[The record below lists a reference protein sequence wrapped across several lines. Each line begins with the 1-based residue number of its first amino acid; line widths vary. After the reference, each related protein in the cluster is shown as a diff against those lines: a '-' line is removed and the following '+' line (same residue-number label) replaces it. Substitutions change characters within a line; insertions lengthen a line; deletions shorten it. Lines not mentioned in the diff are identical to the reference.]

1 MRFATAPLR
10 RLAPVAPIALA
21 LLATAG
27 PMAGAARADTF
38 SVTET
43 SWGTTTTAGTLAWA
57 IDQANTS
64 SATGNVISIAPN
76 LLIDVDGAT
85 EIDAFLNLAQFT
97 RSVTIQGNGAT
108 LVGNPTFV
116 TSGGQIVTKYNPDAV
131 VPSDVLVTPS
141 FSFAKI
147 GTFGQDNSAITV
159 SIAGLNADGLN
170 RFALIEPGARLDVTT
185 AGIVNSVNF
194 DFSGR
199 NITPGFEALD
209 GARLNL
215 DRVVIDKAYGLT
227 SLPGGI
233 VAGSDATINL
243 SSSTIRD
250 SNSGPA
256 IILAGGTANVVS
268 SVLDGSGGVTVTG
281 GDSVATGTVNF
292 VNSVAYLAG
301 PLSGGG
307 NDSPGDNR
315 FLAGTGGTINATAS
329 TIIADLVSLSGS
341 PSAANGVPL
350 DAAGGTIALRSAAVM
365 VTTCDADGLS
375 GQIGYQTS
383 AGGVLTADA
392 YSWVR
397 PTPAQTAI
405 LLPSL
410 FSQPSLITGER
421 GLPVDVISVSPLI
434 EETFPFPLASWP
446 VANGVLIGV
455 VPDADGANVL
465 INPITTGIITLDVFG
480 QARTT
485 GGLRNAGAVEGFR
498 SVPEIDPASLGGGLS
513 LLLGALACLENRRR
527 LRR

>member
-1 MRFATAPLR
+1 MPVASRSLR
-10 RLAPVAPIALA
+10 RRAPAAVVLAILSA
-21 LLATAG
+21 AG
-27 PMAGAARADTF
+27 PMAGAPRADTF
-38 SVTET
+38 AVT
-43 SWGTTTTAGTLAWA
+43 GTTWGSATTAGTLAWA

-64 SATGNVISIAPN
+64 SATGNVISITPN

-85 EIDAFLNLAQFT
+85 AIDAALDLAQFT
-97 RSVTIQGNGAT
+97 RSVTIQGNGAK

-116 TSGGQIVTKYNPDAV
+116 TTGGQTVTKYNPDRV
-131 VPSDVLVTPS
+131 VPSDTLVTPS

-170 RFALIEPGARLDVTT
+170 RFALVEAGARLDVTT

-199 NITPGFEALD
+199 NITPGFEALA
-209 GARLNL
+209 GATLNL

-256 IILAGGTANVVS
+256 IVLAGGTANVVS
-268 SVLDGSGGVTVTG
+268 SVLDGSGGVTVVG
-281 GDSVATGTVNF
+281 GDTRATGTVNF
-292 VNSVAYLAG
+292 VNSVALLAG
-301 PLSGGG
+301 PLNGGG
-307 NDSPGDNR
+307 NDNMDDNR
-315 FLAGTGGTINATAS
+315 FLAGAGGTINATAS

-341 PSAANGVPL
+341 PSAADGVPL
-350 DAAGGTIALRSAAVM
+350 DAAGGTISLHASAVM
-365 VTTCDADGLS
+365 VPTVDADGLS
-375 GQIGYQTS
+375 GQIGYRTS
-383 AGGVLTADA
+383 AGGVLAADA
-392 YSWVR
+392 FSWVR
-397 PTPAQTAI
+397 PTLAQTAS
-405 LLPSL
+405 LLPTL
-410 FSQPSLITGER
+410 FSQPALITGEP

-434 EETFPFPLASWP
+434 ETTFPFPLASVP
-446 VANGVLIGV
+446 VWNGVLIGV

-465 INPITTGIITLDVFG
+465 LNPIDGSIITLDVFG

-485 GGLRNAGAVEGFR
+485 GGLRNTGAVE
-498 SVPEIDPASLGGGLS
+498 SAVPELDPASVGGGLS
-513 LLLGALACLENRRR
+513 LLLGALACLESRRR

>member
-1 MRFATAPLR
+1 MIL
-10 RLAPVAPIALA
+10 
-21 LLATAG
+21 
-27 PMAGAARADTF
+27 GARPSRQSRHVD
-38 SVTET
+38 T
-43 SWGTTTTAGTLAWA
+43 SWGSTTTAGTLAWA
-57 IDQANTS
+57 IEQANAS
-64 SATGNVISIAPN
+64 SATGNLISIAPN

-85 EIDAFLNLAQFT
+85 AINAALDLAQFT

-116 TSGGQIVTKYNPDAV
+116 TSGGQTVTKNNPDAFV
-131 VPSDVLVTPS
+131 SGDTPVTPS

-170 RFALIEPGARLDVTT
+170 RFALIEPGARLD
-185 AGIVNSVNF
+185 
-194 DFSGR
+194 
-199 NITPGFEALD
+199 
-209 GARLNL
+209 
-215 DRVVIDKAYGLT
+215 
-227 SLPGGI
+227 
-233 VAGSDATINL
+233 ATINL

-268 SVLDGSGGVTVTG
+268 SVLDGSGGV
-281 GDSVATGTVNF
+281 
-292 VNSVAYLAG
+292 
-301 PLSGGG
+301 
-307 NDSPGDNR
+307 
-315 FLAGTGGTINATAS
+315 
-329 TIIADLVSLSGS
+329 
-341 PSAANGVPL
+341 
-350 DAAGGTIALRSAAVM
+350 M
-365 VTTCDADGLS
+365 VTTDDADGLS

-383 AGGVLTADA
+383 AGGALTADA

-410 FSQPSLITGER
+410 FSQPSPITGER

-434 EETFPFPLASWP
+434 EETCPFPLASLP
-446 VANGVLIGV
+446 LANGVLIGV

-465 INPITTGIITLDVFG
+465 LNPIDGSVITLDVFG

-485 GGLRNAGAVEGFR
+485 GGLRNAGAVE
-498 SVPEIDPASLGGGLS
+498 STVPEIDPAAFGGGLS

>member
-1 MRFATAPLR
+1 
-10 RLAPVAPIALA
+10 
-21 LLATAG
+21 
-27 PMAGAARADTF
+27 MAGASRADTF
-38 SVTET
+38 FVTGT

-57 IDQANTS
+57 IDQANAS
-64 SATGNVISIAPN
+64 SATGNVISITPN
-76 LLIDVDGAT
+76 LLIDVDEAT
-85 EIDAFLNLAQFT
+85 AIDVAYNLAQFT
-97 RSVTIQGNGAT
+97 RSVTIQGNGAK
-108 LVGNPTFV
+108 LVGNPEFI
-116 TSGGQIVTKYNPDAV
+116 TSGTQTVTKYNPDQFV
-131 VPSDVLVTPS
+131 SGDIPVTPS

-147 GTFGQDNSAITV
+147 GTFGLDNSAITV
-159 SIAGLNADGLN
+159 AITGLNADGLN

-199 NITPGFEALD
+199 NVTPGFEALD
-209 GARLNL
+209 GATLNL

-227 SLPGGI
+227 AVPAGI
-233 VAGSDATINL
+233 VAGSDATINV

-292 VNSVAYLAG
+292 VNSVALLAG

-307 NDSPGDNR
+307 NDRPGDNR
-315 FLAGTGGTINATAS
+315 FLAGAGGTINATAS
-329 TIIADLVSLSGS
+329 TIIADLVSLSGT
-341 PSAANGVPL
+341 PAAANGVPL

-365 VTTCDADGLS
+365 VTTYDADSYS

-405 LLPSL
+405 LLPTL
-410 FSQPSLITGER
+410 FSQPSLITGEP
-421 GLPVDVISVSPLI
+421 GLPVDTISVSPLI
-434 EETFPFPLASWP
+434 EKTYPLPLASLP
-446 VANGVLIGV
+446 LANGVLIGV

-465 INPITTGIITLDVFG
+465 INPITTSIITLDVFG

-485 GGLRNAGAVEGFR
+485 GGLRNAGAVES
-498 SVPEIDPASLGGGLS
+498 SVPEIDPAAFGGGLS

>member
-1 MRFATAPLR
+1 MRFATAFR
-10 RLAPVAPIALA
+10 RRAPVAPVVLA
-21 LLATAG
+21 LLAAAG
-27 PMAGAARADTF
+27 PMAGASRADTF

-43 SWGTTTTAGTLAWA
+43 SWGSTTTAGTLAWA
-57 IDQANTS
+57 IDQANGS
-64 SATGNVISIAPN
+64 SATGNLISIAPN

-85 EIDAFLNLAQFT
+85 AIDASLNLAQFT
-97 RSVTIQGNGAT
+97 RSVTIQGNGAK

-116 TSGGQIVTKYNPDAV
+116 TSGGTVTKYNPDRFV
-131 VPSDVLVTPS
+131 SGDIPVTPS

-147 GTFGQDNSAITV
+147 GVFGQDNSAITV

-170 RFALIEPGARLDVTT
+170 RFALIEAGARLDVTT

-209 GARLNL
+209 GATLNL
-215 DRVVIDKAYGLT
+215 DRVKIDKAYGLT
-227 SLPGGI
+227 SLAGGI
-233 VAGSDATINL
+233 VAGSDATINV

-281 GDSVATGTVNF
+281 GSSVATGTVNF
-292 VNSVAYLAG
+292 VNSVALLAG

-307 NDSPGDNR
+307 NDSPEDNR
-315 FLAGTGGTINATAS
+315 FLAGAGGTINATAS

-365 VTTCDADGLS
+365 VTTYDADGFS

-383 AGGVLTADA
+383 AGGVLTADP

-410 FSQPSLITGER
+410 FSQPSLITGEP

-434 EETFPFPLASWP
+434 EETYPLPLASFP

-465 INPITTGIITLDVFG
+465 FNPIDGSVITLDVFG

-485 GGLRNAGAVEGFR
+485 GGLRNTGAVE
-498 SVPEIDPASLGGGLS
+498 SAVPEIDPAAFGGGLS
-513 LLLGALACLENRRR
+513 LLFGALACLENRRR

>member
-1 MRFATAPLR
+1 MRFATAFR
-10 RLAPVAPIALA
+10 RRAPVAPVVLA
-21 LLATAG
+21 LLAAAG
-27 PMAGAARADTF
+27 PMAGASRADTF

-43 SWGTTTTAGTLAWA
+43 SWGSTTTAGTLAWA
-57 IDQANTS
+57 IDQANGS
-64 SATGNVISIAPN
+64 SATGNLISIAPN

-85 EIDAFLNLAQFT
+85 AIDASLNLAQFT
-97 RSVTIQGNGAT
+97 RSVTIQGNGAK

-116 TSGGQIVTKYNPDAV
+116 TSGGTVTKYNPDRFV
-131 VPSDVLVTPS
+131 SGDIPVTPS

-147 GTFGQDNSAITV
+147 GVFGSLGNSAITV

-170 RFALIEPGARLDVTT
+170 RFALIEAGARLDVTT

-209 GARLNL
+209 GATLNL
-215 DRVVIDKAYGLT
+215 DRVKIDKAYGLT
-227 SLPGGI
+227 SLAGGI
-233 VAGSDATINL
+233 VAGSDATINV

-292 VNSVAYLAG
+292 VNSVALLAG

-307 NDSPGDNR
+307 NDSPEDNR
-315 FLAGTGGTINATAS
+315 FLAGAGGTINATAS
-329 TIIADLVSLSGS
+329 TIIADLVSLSGT
-341 PSAANGVPL
+341 PAEANGVPL

-365 VTTCDADGLS
+365 VTSYDADGFS
-375 GQIGYQTS
+375 GQIGYQAS

-410 FSQPSLITGER
+410 FSQPSLITGEP

-434 EETFPFPLASWP
+434 EETYPLPLASFP

-465 INPITTGIITLDVFG
+465 FNPIDGSVITLDVFG

-485 GGLRNAGAVEGFR
+485 GGLRNTGAVE
-498 SVPEIDPASLGGGLS
+498 SAVPEIDPAAFGGGLS
-513 LLLGALACLENRRR
+513 LLFGALACLENRRR

>member
-1 MRFATAPLR
+1 MSTALSFLR
-10 RLAPVAPIALA
+10 CCRSPRGFVLA
-21 LLATAG
+21 LLV
-27 PMAGAARADTF
+27 AAAPLARFSLADTF

-43 SWGTTTTAGTLAWA
+43 SWGSATTAGTLAWA

-64 SATGNVISIAPN
+64 SAAGNVISIAPS

-85 EIDAFLNLAQFT
+85 AIDAALNLAQFT
-97 RSVTIQGNGAT
+97 RSVTIQGNGAK

-116 TSGGQIVTKYNPDAV
+116 TSGGQTVTKYNPDAFV
-131 VPSDVLVTPS
+131 SGDIPVTPS
-141 FSFAKI
+141 FSFAKV
-147 GTFGQDNSAITV
+147 GTFGQNNSGITV

-170 RFALIEPGARLDVTT
+170 RFALVEAGARLDVTT

-209 GARLNL
+209 GATLNL

-227 SLPGGI
+227 AIPGGI
-233 VAGSDATINL
+233 VAGSDATINV

-281 GDSVATGTVNF
+281 GSSVATGTVNF
-292 VNSVAYLAG
+292 VNSVAFLAG
-301 PLSGGG
+301 PLNGGS
-307 NDSPGDNR
+307 NDSYVDNR
-315 FLAGTGGTINATAS
+315 FAAGVGGTINATAS
-329 TIIADLVSLSGS
+329 TIIADLVSMDGS
-341 PSAANGVPL
+341 PSAADGVPL
-350 DAAGGTIALRSAAVM
+350 DAAGGTISLRSSAVM
-365 VTTCDADGLS
+365 VTVDADGLA
-375 GQIGYQTS
+375 GQIGYRTS
-383 AGGVLTADA
+383 AGGVLAADP

-397 PTPAQTAI
+397 PTLAQTAS
-405 LLPSL
+405 LLPSI
-410 FSQPSLITGER
+410 FNQPSLITGSP
-421 GLPVDVISVSPLI
+421 GLLVDVISPSPLI
-434 EETFPFPLASWP
+434 EMTPPFPLASRP

-465 INPITTGIITLDVFG
+465 INPIDGSAITVDVFG
-480 QARTT
+480 DPRTT
-485 GGLRNAGAVEGFR
+485 DGLRNAGAVE
-498 SVPEIDPASLGGGLS
+498 SAVPEVDPASAAGALS
-513 LLLGALACLENRRR
+513 LLFGMLACLEERRR

>member
-1 MRFATAPLR
+1 MLVAARSLR
-10 RLAPVAPIALA
+10 PAAAVALA
-21 LLATAG
+21 LLAAAG
-27 PMAGAARADTF
+27 PIAGASRADTF
-38 SVTET
+38 TVT
-43 SWGTTTTAGTLAWA
+43 GTTWGSSTTAGTLAWA
-57 IDQANTS
+57 IDQANAS
-64 SATGNVISIAPN
+64 SATGNVISITPN

-85 EIDAFLNLAQFT
+85 AIDASLNLAQFI
-97 RSVTIQGNGAT
+97 RSVTIQGNGAK

-116 TSGGQIVTKYNPDAV
+116 TSGGQTVTKYNPDAFV
-131 VPSDVLVTPS
+131 SGDIPGTPS

-147 GTFGQDNSAITV
+147 GTFGLDNSAITV

-170 RFALIEPGARLDVTT
+170 RFALIESGARLDVTT

-194 DFSGR
+194 DFGGR
-199 NITPGFEALD
+199 NITPGFEALA
-209 GARLNL
+209 GATLNL
-215 DRVVIDKAYGLT
+215 DGVVIDKAYGLT

-256 IILAGGTANVVS
+256 VLLAGGTANVVS
-268 SVLDGSGGVTVTG
+268 TVLDGSGGVEVTG
-281 GDSVATGTVNF
+281 GGSVATGTVNF
-292 VNSVAYLAG
+292 VNSVALLAG

-307 NDSPGDNR
+307 NDSPEDNR
-315 FLAGTGGTINATAS
+315 FLAGAGGTINATAS
-329 TIIADLVSLSGS
+329 TIIADLVSLSGA
-341 PSAANGVPL
+341 PAAADGVPL

-375 GQIGYQTS
+375 GQIGYRTS

-397 PTPAQTAI
+397 PTLAQTAI
-405 LLPSL
+405 LLPTL
-410 FSQPSLITGER
+410 FSQPSLITGEP
-421 GLPVDVISVSPLI
+421 GLPVDVVSVSPLI
-434 EETFPFPLASWP
+434 EETYPLPLASLP
-446 VANGVLIGV
+446 VTNGVLVGV

-465 INPITTGIITLDVFG
+465 INPIDFSVITLDVFG

-485 GGLRNAGAVEGFR
+485 GGLRNAGAVE
-498 SVPEIDPASLGGGLS
+498 STVPEIDPAAFGGGLS

>member
-1 MRFATAPLR
+1 MRFAAASRRCPAP
-10 RLAPVAPIALA
+10 AAAVALA
-21 LLATAG
+21 LLAAAG

-43 SWGTTTTAGTLAWA
+43 SWGSATTAGTLAWA

-97 RSVTIQGNGAT
+97 RSVTIQGKGAT

-159 SIAGLNADGLN
+159 SIAGHNADGLN

-185 AGIVNSVNF
+185 SGIVNSVNF
-194 DFSGR
+194 DFGR
-199 NITPGFEALD
+199 KNITPGIEALA
-209 GARLNL
+209 GATLNL

-227 SLPGGI
+227 SIPGGL
-233 VAGSDATINL
+233 VAGSDAAINV

-256 IILAGGTANVVS
+256 IVLAGGTANVVS
-268 SVLDGSGGVTVTG
+268 SVLDGSGGVTVVG
-281 GDSVATGTVNF
+281 GSSVATGTVNF

-301 PLSGGG
+301 PLSGGS
-307 NDSPGDNR
+307 NDSFDDNR
-315 FLAGTGGTINATAS
+315 FLAGAGGTINATAS
-329 TIIADLVSLSGS
+329 TIIADLVSLSGA
-341 PSAANGVPL
+341 PAAVNGVPL

-365 VTTCDADGLS
+365 VTTYVSYGVS
-375 GQIGYQTS
+375 GMIGYRSS
-383 AGGVLTADA
+383 AGGALTADA

-446 VANGVLIGV
+446 LANGVLIGV
-455 VPDADGANVL
+455 VPDADGTNVL
-465 INPITTGIITLDVFG
+465 LNPIDGSVITLDVFG

-485 GGLRNAGAVEGFR
+485 GGLRNVGAVE
-498 SVPEIDPASLGGGLS
+498 SAVPELDPASLGGGLS

>member
-1 MRFATAPLR
+1 M
-10 RLAPVAPIALA
+10 
-21 LLATAG
+21 
-27 PMAGAARADTF
+27 
-38 SVTET
+38 
-43 SWGTTTTAGTLAWA
+43 
-57 IDQANTS
+57 
-64 SATGNVISIAPN
+64 
-76 LLIDVDGAT
+76 
-85 EIDAFLNLAQFT
+85 
-97 RSVTIQGNGAT
+97 
-108 LVGNPTFV
+108 
-116 TSGGQIVTKYNPDAV
+116 
-131 VPSDVLVTPS
+131 
-141 FSFAKI
+141 
-147 GTFGQDNSAITV
+147 
-159 SIAGLNADGLN
+159 
-170 RFALIEPGARLDVTT
+170 
-185 AGIVNSVNF
+185 NSVNF

-209 GARLNL
+209 GATLNL

-281 GDSVATGTVNF
+281 GSSVATGTVNF
-292 VNSVAYLAG
+292 VNSVALLAG

-307 NDSPGDNR
+307 NDSPEDNR
-315 FLAGTGGTINATAS
+315 FLAGAGGTINATAS

-341 PSAANGVPL
+341 PAAANGVPL

-397 PTPAQTAI
+397 PTLAQTAI

-410 FSQPSLITGER
+410 FSQPSLLTGEP

-434 EETFPFPLASWP
+434 EETFPFPLASLP
-446 VANGVLIGV
+446 LANGVLIGV

-465 INPITTGIITLDVFG
+465 LNPIDGSVITLDVFG

-485 GGLRNAGAVEGFR
+485 GGLRNAGAVE
-498 SVPEIDPASLGGGLS
+498 STVPEIDPAAFGGGLS
-513 LLLGALACLENRRR
+513 LLFGALACLENRRR

>member
-1 MRFATAPLR
+1 MRFAANTLC
-10 RLAPVAPIALA
+10 RLAPAAAVVLA
-21 LLATAG
+21 LLSAAG
-27 PMAGAARADTF
+27 PMAGALRADTF
-38 SVTET
+38 SVIET
-43 SWGTTTTAGTLAWA
+43 SWGSATTAGTLAWA

-64 SATGNVISIAPN
+64 SATGNVISIASN

-85 EIDAFLNLAQFT
+85 AIDAGLDLAQFT
-97 RSVTIQGNGAT
+97 RSVTIEGNGAT

-116 TSGGQIVTKYNPDAV
+116 TSGGQTVTKNNPDAFV
-131 VPSDVLVTPS
+131 TGDTPVTPS

-147 GTFGQDNSAITV
+147 GTFGGVNSAITV
-159 SIAGLNADGLN
+159 SIIGLKADGLN
-170 RFALIEPGARLDVTT
+170 RFALVEAGARLDVTT

-199 NITPGFEALD
+199 NITPGFEALT
-209 GARLNL
+209 GATLNL
-215 DRVVIDKAYGLT
+215 DRVVIDKASGLT
-227 SLPGGI
+227 AIPGGI
-233 VAGSDATINL
+233 VAGSDATINV

-268 SVLDGSGGVTVTG
+268 SVLNGSGGVTVTG
-281 GDSVATGTVNF
+281 GSSVATGTVNF
-292 VNSVAYLAG
+292 VNSVAFLAG
-301 PLSGGG
+301 PLNGGG
-307 NDSPGDNR
+307 NDSMDDNR
-315 FLAGTGGTINATAS
+315 FLAGPGGTINATAS

-365 VTTCDADGLS
+365 VTTYDADGFS

-410 FSQPSLITGER
+410 FSQPSLITGAP
-421 GLPVDVISVSPLI
+421 GLPVDTISVSPLI
-434 EETFPFPLASWP
+434 EETYPLPLASLP
-446 VANGVLIGV
+446 VANGVLVGV
-455 VPDADGANVL
+455 VPDADSTNAL
-465 INPITTGIITLDVFG
+465 INPIDSSIITLDVFG

-485 GGLRNAGAVEGFR
+485 AGLRNTGAVE
-498 SVPEIDPASLGGGLS
+498 STVPEIDPASLGGGLS

>member
-1 MRFATAPLR
+1 MRFAAAFLR
-10 RLAPVAPIALA
+10 RRRAPAAPVMLA
-21 LLATAG
+21 LLAAAG
-27 PMAGAARADTF
+27 PIAGASRADTF

-43 SWGTTTTAGTLAWA
+43 SWGSTTTAGTLAWA
-57 IDQANTS
+57 IDQANGS
-64 SATGNVISIAPN
+64 SATGNLISIAPN

-85 EIDAFLNLAQFT
+85 AINAALDLAQFT
-97 RSVTIQGNGAT
+97 RSVTIQGNGAK

-116 TSGGQIVTKYNPDAV
+116 TSGGQTITKYNPDAFV
-131 VPSDVLVTPS
+131 SGDTPVTPS

-147 GTFGQDNSAITV
+147 GTFGLDNSAITV
-159 SIAGLNADGLN
+159 SIAGLSADGLN
-170 RFALIEPGARLDVTT
+170 RFALVEAGARLDVTT
-185 AGIVNSVNF
+185 SGIVNSVNF

-209 GARLNL
+209 GATLNL

-281 GDSVATGTVNF
+281 GSSVATGTVNF
-292 VNSVAYLAG
+292 VNSVALLAG

-307 NDSPGDNR
+307 NDSPEDNR
-315 FLAGTGGTINATAS
+315 FLAGAGGTINATAS

-341 PSAANGVPL
+341 PAAANGVPL

-397 PTPAQTAI
+397 PTLAQTAI

-410 FSQPSLITGER
+410 FSQPSLLTGEP

-434 EETFPFPLASWP
+434 EETFPFPLASLP
-446 VANGVLIGV
+446 LANGVLIGV

-465 INPITTGIITLDVFG
+465 LNPIDGSVITLDVFG

-485 GGLRNAGAVEGFR
+485 GGLRNAGAVE
-498 SVPEIDPASLGGGLS
+498 STVPEIDPAAFGGGLS

>member
-1 MRFATAPLR
+1 MRFATAFLR
-10 RLAPVAPIALA
+10 RRAPVAAVALA
-21 LLATAG
+21 LLAAAG
-27 PMAGAARADTF
+27 PMAGASRADTF
-38 SVTET
+38 SVTDT

-57 IDQANTS
+57 IEQANTP
-64 SATGNVISIAPN
+64 SATDNVISIAPN
-76 LLIDVDGAT
+76 LLINVDGAT
-85 EIDAFLNLAQFT
+85 AIDDALNLAQFT
-97 RSVTIQGNGAT
+97 RSVTIEGNGAT

-116 TSGGQIVTKYNPDAV
+116 TSGGQTVTKYKPDAFV
-131 VPSDVLVTPS
+131 SGDTPGTPS

-147 GTFGQDNSAITV
+147 GTSGLDNSAITV
-159 SIAGLNADGLN
+159 SITGLSADGLN

-199 NITPGFEALD
+199 NITPGFEALA
-209 GARLNL
+209 GATLNL

-233 VAGSDATINL
+233 VAGTDATINV

-256 IILAGGTANVVS
+256 VLLAGGNANVVS

-281 GDSVATGTVNF
+281 GSLVTTGTVNF
-292 VNSVAYLAG
+292 VNSVAFLAG
-301 PLSGGG
+301 PLNGGG
-307 NDSPGDNR
+307 NDSLDDNR
-315 FLAGTGGTINATAS
+315 FAAGTGGTINATAS
-329 TIIADLVSLSGS
+329 TIVADLVSLSGS

-350 DAAGGTIALRSAAVM
+350 DAAGGTIALRSSAVM
-365 VTTCDADGLS
+365 VTNDADEFP

-397 PTPAQTAI
+397 PTLAQNAS
-405 LLPSL
+405 LLATL
-410 FSQPSLITGER
+410 FRQPSLITGEP
-421 GLPVDVISVSPLI
+421 GLPVDTISVSPLI
-434 EETFPFPLASWP
+434 EETFPFPVASWP
-446 VANGVLIGV
+446 VWNGVLIGV
-455 VPDADGANVL
+455 VPNADGANVL
-465 INPITTGIITLDVFG
+465 INPITTSVITLDVFG

-485 GGLRNAGAVEGFR
+485 GGLRNTGAVEAFR
-498 SVPEIDPASLGGGLS
+498 SVPELDPASLGGGLS

>member
-27 PMAGAARADTF
+27 PMAGAPRADTF
-38 SVTET
+38 SVTGT

-76 LLIDVDGAT
+76 LLIDVDGA
-85 EIDAFLNLAQFT
+85 IAINASLDLAQFT

-116 TSGGQIVTKYNPDAV
+116 TSGGQTITKYNPDAFV
-131 VPSDVLVTPS
+131 SGDTPVTPS

-147 GTFGQDNSAITV
+147 GTFGLDNSAISV
-159 SIAGLNADGLN
+159 SITGLNADGLD
-170 RFALIEPGARLDVTT
+170 RFALIEAGARLDVTT

-199 NITPGFEALD
+199 NITPGFEALA
-209 GARLNL
+209 GATLNL
-215 DRVVIDKAYGLT
+215 DRVVIDKAHGLT
-227 SLPGGI
+227 ALPGGI
-233 VAGSDATINL
+233 VAGSDATINV

-256 IILAGGTANVVS
+256 IVLAGGTANVVS
-268 SVLDGSGGVTVTG
+268 SVLDGSGGVTAVG

-292 VNSVAYLAG
+292 VNSVAFLAG
-301 PLSGGG
+301 PLNGGG
-307 NDSPGDNR
+307 NDSLDDNR
-315 FLAGTGGTINATAS
+315 FLAGAGGTINATAS
-329 TIIADLVSLSGS
+329 TIVADLVSLSGS
-341 PSAANGVPL
+341 NAADGVPL

-365 VTTCDADGLS
+365 VTTYDADGFS
-375 GQIGYQTS
+375 GQIGYRAT

-397 PTPAQTAI
+397 PTPAQTAS
-405 LLPSL
+405 LLPTL

-434 EETFPFPLASWP
+434 ESTLSFPLATWP
-446 VANGVLIGV
+446 LENGVLIGV

-465 INPITTGIITLDVFG
+465 LNPIDGSVITLDVFG

-485 GGLRNAGAVEGFR
+485 GGLRNVGAVE
-498 SVPEIDPASLGGGLS
+498 SAVPEIDPASLGGGLS
-513 LLLGALACLENRRR
+513 LLFGALACLENRRR

>member
-1 MRFATAPLR
+1 
-10 RLAPVAPIALA
+10 
-21 LLATAG
+21 
-27 PMAGAARADTF
+27 MAGASRADTF
-38 SVTET
+38 TVTGT

-57 IDQANTS
+57 IEQANTP
-64 SATGNVISIAPN
+64 SATDNVISIAPN
-76 LLIDVDGAT
+76 LLIDVDDAIA
-85 EIDAFLNLAQFT
+85 IDSALNLAQFT

-116 TSGGQIVTKYNPDAV
+116 TSGGQTVTKYDPDAFV
-131 VPSDVLVTPS
+131 SGDTPGTPS

-147 GTFGQDNSAITV
+147 GVFGGLDNSAILV
-159 SIAGLNADGLN
+159 SITGLNADGLN
-170 RFALIEPGARLDVTT
+170 RFSLIEAGARLDVTT

-199 NITPGFEALD
+199 NITPGFEALA
-209 GARLNL
+209 GATLNL

-227 SLPGGI
+227 AIPGGI
-233 VAGSDATINL
+233 VAGSDATINV

-281 GDSVATGTVNF
+281 GSSVATGTVNF
-292 VNSVAYLAG
+292 VNSVALLAG

-307 NDSPGDNR
+307 NDSPDDNR

-329 TIIADLVSLSGS
+329 TIIADLVSLSGT
-341 PSAANGVPL
+341 PAEANGVPL

-383 AGGVLTADA
+383 AGGALTADA

-405 LLPSL
+405 LLPTL
-410 FSQPSLITGER
+410 FSQPSLITGEP

-434 EETFPFPLASWP
+434 EETFPFPLASLP
-446 VANGVLIGV
+446 VTNGVLVGV

-465 INPITTGIITLDVFG
+465 LNPIDGSVITLDVFG

-485 GGLRNAGAVEGFR
+485 GGLRNAGAVE
-498 SVPEIDPASLGGGLS
+498 STVPEIDPAAFGGGLS

>member
-1 MRFATAPLR
+1 MRFAANTLC
-10 RLAPVAPIALA
+10 RLAPAAAVVLA
-21 LLATAG
+21 LLSAAG
-27 PMAGAARADTF
+27 PMAGALRADTF
-38 SVTET
+38 SVIET
-43 SWGTTTTAGTLAWA
+43 SWGSATTAGTLAWA

-64 SATGNVISIAPN
+64 SATGNVISIASN

-85 EIDAFLNLAQFT
+85 AIDAGLDLAQFT

-116 TSGGQIVTKYNPDAV
+116 TTGGQTVTKNNPDAFV
-131 VPSDVLVTPS
+131 TGDTPVTPS

-147 GTFGQDNSAITV
+147 GTFGLDNSAITV
-159 SIAGLNADGLN
+159 AITGLNADGLD
-170 RFALIEPGARLDVTT
+170 RFALVEAGARLDVTT

-199 NITPGFEALD
+199 NITPGFEALA
-209 GARLNL
+209 GATLNL

-227 SLPGGI
+227 AIPAGI
-233 VAGSDATINL
+233 VAGSDATINV

-268 SVLDGSGGVTVTG
+268 SVLDGSGGVTVIG
-281 GDSVATGTVNF
+281 GSSVATGTVNF
-292 VNSVAYLAG
+292 VNSVAFLAG
-301 PLSGGG
+301 PFSGGG
-307 NDSPGDNR
+307 NDRPGDNR
-315 FLAGTGGTINATAS
+315 FLAGAGGTINATAS

-341 PSAANGVPL
+341 PSAATGVPL
-350 DAAGGTIALRSAAVM
+350 DAAGGMIALRSAAVM
-365 VTTCDADGLS
+365 VTTYDADGFS

-383 AGGVLTADA
+383 ANGVLTADA

-410 FSQPSLITGER
+410 FSQPSLITGAP

-434 EETFPFPLASWP
+434 EKTFPFPLASLP
-446 VANGVLIGV
+446 VANGVLVGV
-455 VPDADGANVL
+455 VPDANGANVL
-465 INPITTGIITLDVFG
+465 LNPIDSSVITLDVFG

-485 GGLRNAGAVEGFR
+485 AGLRNAGAVE
-498 SVPEIDPASLGGGLS
+498 STVPELDPASLGGGLS
-513 LLLGALACLENRRR
+513 LLLGTLACLENRRR

>member
-1 MRFATAPLR
+1 MPVARRSLR
-10 RLAPVAPIALA
+10 RRAPAAAVVLA
-21 LLATAG
+21 LLAAAG
-27 PMAGAARADTF
+27 PMAGASWANTF
-38 SVTET
+38 TVTGT

-57 IDQANTS
+57 IDQANAS

-85 EIDAFLNLAQFT
+85 AIDAALDLAQFT
-97 RSVTIQGNGAT
+97 RSVTIQGNGAK

-116 TSGGQIVTKYNPDAV
+116 TSGGQTVTKYNPDAFV
-131 VPSDVLVTPS
+131 SGDIPGTPS

-147 GTFGQDNSAITV
+147 GTFGLDNSGITV
-159 SIAGLNADGLN
+159 SITGLNADGLN
-170 RFALIEPGARLDVTT
+170 RFALVEAGARLDVTT

-199 NITPGFEALD
+199 NITPGFEALA
-209 GARLNL
+209 GATLNL

-227 SLPGGI
+227 AIPGGI
-233 VAGSDATINL
+233 VAGSDATINV

-256 IILAGGTANVVS
+256 LILAGGTANVVS
-268 SVLDGSGGVTVTG
+268 SVLDGAGGVTG
-281 GDSVATGTVNF
+281 GSSVATGTVNF
-292 VNSVAYLAG
+292 VNSVALLAG

-307 NDSPGDNR
+307 NDSPDDNR
-315 FLAGTGGTINATAS
+315 FVAGIGGTINATAS
-329 TIIADLVSLSGS
+329 TIIADLVSLSGT
-341 PSAANGVPL
+341 PAEANGVPL

-383 AGGVLTADA
+383 GSGVLTADA

-405 LLPSL
+405 LLPTL
-410 FSQPSLITGER
+410 FSQPALITGEP

-434 EETFPFPLASWP
+434 EETFPFPLASLP
-446 VANGVLIGV
+446 VTNGVLVGV

-465 INPITTGIITLDVFG
+465 LNPIDLSVITLDVFG

-485 GGLRNAGAVEGFR
+485 GGLRNAGAVE
-498 SVPEIDPASLGGGLS
+498 STVPEIDPAAFGGGLS
-513 LLLGALACLENRRR
+513 LLLGTLACLENRRR

>member
-1 MRFATAPLR
+1 MRFATAFR
-10 RLAPVAPIALA
+10 RRAPVAPVVLA
-21 LLATAG
+21 LLTAAG
-27 PMAGAARADTF
+27 PMAGASRADTF
-38 SVTET
+38 SVTGT

-57 IDQANTS
+57 IDQANGS

-85 EIDAFLNLAQFT
+85 AIDAAYNLAQFT

-116 TSGGQIVTKYNPDAV
+116 TSGGTVTKYNPDRFV
-131 VPSDVLVTPS
+131 SGDIPVTPS

-147 GTFGQDNSAITV
+147 GVFGSLGNSAITV

-199 NITPGFEALD
+199 NVTPGFEALD

-227 SLPGGI
+227 AIPAGI
-233 VAGSDATINL
+233 VAGSDATINV

-256 IILAGGTANVVS
+256 IILAGGIANVVS

-292 VNSVAYLAG
+292 VNSVALLAG

-307 NDSPGDNR
+307 NDRPGDNR
-315 FLAGTGGTINATAS
+315 FLAGAGGTINATAS
-329 TIIADLVSLSGS
+329 TIIADLVSLSGT
-341 PSAANGVPL
+341 PAEANGVPL

-365 VTTCDADGLS
+365 VTSYDADGFS

-383 AGGVLTADA
+383 AGGVLTADP

-397 PTPAQTAI
+397 PTPAQTAS
-405 LLPSL
+405 LLPTL
-410 FSQPSLITGER
+410 FSQPSLITGEP

-434 EETFPFPLASWP
+434 EETYPLPLASFP

-465 INPITTGIITLDVFG
+465 LNPIDGSVITLDVFG
-480 QARTT
+480 QPRTT
-485 GGLRNAGAVEGFR
+485 DGLRNAGAVE
-498 SVPEIDPASLGGGLS
+498 SVPEIDPAAFGGGLS
-513 LLLGALACLENRRR
+513 LLFGALACLENRRR

>member
-1 MRFATAPLR
+1 MLVASRSLR
-10 RLAPVAPIALA
+10 RRAPAAAVALA
-21 LLATAG
+21 LFAAAG
-27 PMAGAARADTF
+27 PMAGASHANTF
-38 SVTET
+38 SVTDT

-57 IDQANTS
+57 IEQANTS

-85 EIDAFLNLAQFT
+85 AIDASLNLAQFT

-116 TSGGQIVTKYNPDAV
+116 TSGGQTVTKYKPDAFV
-131 VPSDVLVTPS
+131 SGDIPGTPS

-147 GTFGQDNSAITV
+147 GTFNQDNSGITV

-170 RFALIEPGARLDVTT
+170 RFALVEAGARLDVTT

-199 NITPGFEALD
+199 NITPGFEALA
-209 GARLNL
+209 GATLNL

-227 SLPGGI
+227 AIPGGI
-233 VAGSDATINL
+233 VAGSDATINV

-256 IILAGGTANVVS
+256 IVLAGGTANVVS
-268 SVLDGSGGVTVTG
+268 SVLDGSGGVTVVG
-281 GDSVATGTVNF
+281 GTSVATGTVNF
-292 VNSVAYLAG
+292 VNSVAFLAG

-307 NDSPGDNR
+307 NDSLDDNR

-341 PSAANGVPL
+341 PAAADGVPL

-365 VTTCDADGLS
+365 VTTYDADGFS

-383 AGGVLTADA
+383 PGGVLTADA

-410 FSQPSLITGER
+410 FSQPSLITGEP
-421 GLPVDVISVSPLI
+421 GLPVDTISVSPLI
-434 EETFPFPLASWP
+434 EKTFPFPLASWP

-455 VPDADGANVL
+455 VLDADGANVL
-465 INPITTGIITLDVFG
+465 INPITTSIITLDVFG

-513 LLLGALACLENRRR
+513 LLFGTLACFENRRR
-527 LRR
+527 RRS